1 MMKQSSGFSI
11 IELMIALVISSMLTL
26 LLYQSFSQSQ
36 RSARNN
42 NSVLDVVTVMPIAY
56 NQLEKDFSTIFVPAR
71 VFKDLAQQAQKK
83 NNTSGAAGQPVAE
96 SPDKKPKE
104 PFKEIFVCT
113 LKEKN
118 LELLSFI
125 STHSLALYN
134 TVLPH
139 AVRVVYR
146 LVPLANRPDLFSLVR
161 QETTKID
168 MPLAKFKE
176 EKIREYDLMR
186 GVKEIKVELLV
197 PEKPAEE
204 PQESD
209 KEKKVTKSSPPKQPK
224 KYKSLTAWQGDS
236 SEGEKPEYLIPA
248 YINVAGIFV
257 DLATDREYPFEW
269 KFAVPVFDD
278 VLVHA
283 TKAKS
288 KKSDQTRQDPS
299 TSPGQDKMGAETN
312 KTNAGQNNPAQ
323 PTTQSQKRSF
333 GNNSHRQLGGQLMQP
348 ISPSVPT
355 GKTTATGEVKK

>member
-1 MMKQSSGFSI
+1 MIKQSSGFSI

-56 NQLEKDFSTIFVPAR
+56 NQLEKDLSTIFVPAR
-71 VFKDLAQQAQKK
+71 VFKDLARQAQKK
-83 NNTSGAAGQPVAE
+83 NNSSIPAGQPVGE
-96 SPDKKPKE
+96 STDKKPKE

-118 LELLSFI
+118 LQLLSFI

-146 LVPLANRPDLFSLVR
+146 LVSLADRPDLFSLVR
-161 QETTKID
+161 QETTKLD

-176 EKIREYDLMR
+176 EKIREYDLIR
-186 GVKEIKVELLV
+186 GVKEVKVELLV

-204 PQESD
+204 QQEQS
-209 KEKKVTKSSPPKQPK
+209 KEKTTKNPQPQQPK
-224 KYKSLTAWQGDS
+224 KYKTLTAWDTT
-236 SEGEKPEYLIPA
+236 EGEKPEYLIPA
-248 YINVAGIFV
+248 YINVTGIFV

-278 VLVHA
+278 VVDRA
-283 TKAKS
+283 AKAKS
-288 KKSDQTRQDPS
+288 KKSRQTEQDSSEEPEEGKAS
-299 TSPGQDKMGAETN
+299 FEEN
-312 KTNAGQNNPAQ
+312 KTNPGQKNQTEPA
-323 PTTQSQKRSF
+323 KRSIS
-333 GNNSHRQLGGQLMQP
+333 NNSHRQLGGQLMQP
-348 ISPSVPT
+348 ISPSAPT
-355 GKTTATGEVKK
+355 GNTNVTGEVKK